1 MMRDQLDLRIEA
13 KNLIRFTEKFKNE
26 TWASFPKPIHGYV
39 ERNVLV
45 ETLEEG
51 IPLSEYTKLGMI
63 RVGVGVCNHGGDTL
77 AICYFMSLYIYTH
90 YVTIFTYTK

>member
-13 KNLIRFTEKFKNE
+13 KNLTRFTEKFKNE
-26 TWASFPKPIHGYV
+26 TWASFPKPIHGYI

-51 IPLSEYTKLGMI
+51 IPLSEYTKLGRYDMSVYVTQI
-63 RVGVGVCNHGGDTL
+63 L
-77 AICYFMSLYIYTH
+77 AILLSAI
-90 YVTIFTYTK
+90 IQ